1 MKSEAELRL
10 EMVEVGQ
17 RLWQRG
23 LVGAAE
29 GNVSCRLGNHG
40 LLCTPSGY
48 SKGHLKPEDLV
59 VIDLDGQPLRRGT
72 KPSSEIRLHLRCYR
86 FREDCNAVVHAHPPV
101 ATAFALAHKTIPD
114 GLLPEAVVVLG
125 SVALCPF
132 GMPGTEDLPDS
143 IEPFLQN
150 HDTLLL
156 SNHGAAALGGDL
168 LDALWRMET
177 LERVAVV
184 ALHAESLGGAHPLS
198 AAAIRD
204 LQAMRGALTPATDL
218 DS

>member
-1 MKSEAELRL
+1 
-10 EMVEVGQ
+10 MVEVGR

-23 LVGAAE
+23 LVGATE
-29 GNVSCRLGNHG
+29 GNISCRLGNHG

-59 VIDLDGQPLRRGT
+59 VIDLDGQPLRRGA

-86 FREDCNAVVHAHPPV
+86 KREDCNAVVHAHPPV
-101 ATAFALAHKTIPD
+101 ATAFALAHKSIPD
-114 GLLPEAVVVLG
+114 GLVPEAVVVLG

-143 IEPFLQN
+143 IDPFLPE

-156 SNHGAAALGGDL
+156 SNHGAATLGGDL

-184 ALHAESLGGAHPLS
+184 ALHAESLGGARSLPDS
-198 AAAIRD
+198 AIKSLRAV
-204 LQAMRGALTPATDL
+204 RGALKPATDL